1 MMARRKVSG
10 NTRRV
15 GSVIRPILAGLIVA
29 QFLAFIQ
36 VYLAN
41 DALYR
46 AMIAVGEA
54 GYFTVPNR
62 ITMPTLNLFGT
73 AFWGG
78 LFFTL
83 SVGLGVTLCT
93 MGAFWVWEQ
102 LFHRNRFVGLVL
114 LLPLV
119 LCILSVN
126 AAGFNLLDS
135 LYFLL
140 IPMTVILVM
149 QRTIQ
154 PLSKGLIWTRIGVTT
169 VPLVLLALL
178 LQTSFDSRSFIA
190 IRDNLLLSN
199 PIGVRLND
207 FYYNYTLY
215 PAEAFK
221 TLDQKLIKI
230 YQFENDVDGPVRDRL
245 TELMLTYD
253 YLPVSLAG
261 GPDLDLGVSGKEVI
275 LKKEGRVVLQAGM
288 QDFIKQPQTLLKE
301 FSLRTDQHLFFR
313 QFAFL
318 SIVMSLLLFP
328 FLLVYGPVR
337 LLIRGLFGGRMPA
350 PAASIAAAV
359 LAVALLGFGLY
370 DFNMSG
376 DYDSAQIR
384 ENLEQAG
391 WQQRVALL
399 KHIAAQGGEVGTLSV
414 YKEML
419 TSPNTAERYWLAR
432 ALGKSRRPET
442 YDDLLSLLN
451 DPQHNV
457 VCMAFY
463 GLGHRG
469 EERAIQKIITRIQS
483 SDHWYEQW
491 YGYRALKSLG
501 WRQEG
506 IQ

>member
-1 MMARRKVSG
+1 
-10 NTRRV
+10 
-15 GSVIRPILAGLIVA
+15 VIRPIIAGLIVA
-29 QFLAFIQ
+29 QLLALIQ

-41 DALYR
+41 DTLYR

-62 ITMPTLNLFGT
+62 ITLPTLHLFGP

-93 MGAFWVWEQ
+93 ATAVWIWEH
-102 LFHRNRFVGLVL
+102 LFRRNRFVGLVL

-126 AAGFNLLDS
+126 TAGFNLLDS

-140 IPMTVILVM
+140 IPMTVLLVM
-149 QRTIQ
+149 QRTMQ
-154 PLSKGLIWTRIGVTT
+154 PLSKSAIWTRIGVTI
-169 VPLVLLALL
+169 VPVVLLAVL
-178 LQTSFDSRSFIA
+178 LQTAFDSRPFIA

-199 PIGVRLND
+199 PVGARLND

-221 TLDQKLIKI
+221 TLDQKLIKT
-230 YQFENDVDGPVRDRL
+230 YQFEEEVDEPVRERL
-245 TELMLTYD
+245 TELLLAHD
-253 YLPVSLAG
+253 YLPISPTG
-261 GPDLDLGVSGKEVI
+261 GPDLDLAVSGRELM
-275 LKKEGRVVLQAGM
+275 LKKEGRVVLQVGM
-288 QDFIKQPQTLLKE
+288 QDFLQQPETLLKE
-301 FSLRTDQHLFFR
+301 FSLRTDRHLFFR

-328 FLLVYGPVR
+328 YLLVYGLVR
-337 LLIRGLFGGRMPA
+337 LFIRSLFGGRMTA
-350 PAASIAAAV
+350 SAASITAAV
-359 LAVALLGFGLY
+359 LAAALLGFGLY
-370 DFNMSG
+370 DFNRAG
-376 DYDSAQIR
+376 RYESALIM
-384 ENLEQAG
+384 ENLEQVG
-391 WQQRVALL
+391 QRQRIALL
-399 KHIAAQGGEVGTLSV
+399 KHIAAEGGEVGTLPV

-419 TSPNTAERYWLAR
+419 ASPNTAERYWLAR
-432 ALGKSRRPET
+432 ALGESRRPET

-463 GLGHRG
+463 GLGRRG
-469 EERAIQKIITRIQS
+469 EVRAIKNISARIQS

-491 YGYRALKSLG
+491 YGYRALKRLG
-501 WRQEG
+501 WRQ
-506 IQ
+506 QRMK

>member
-1 MMARRKVSG
+1 
-10 NTRRV
+10 
-15 GSVIRPILAGLIVA
+15 
-29 QFLAFIQ
+29 
-36 VYLAN
+36 
-41 DALYR
+41 
-46 AMIAVGEA
+46 MIAVGEA

-62 ITMPTLNLFGT
+62 ITLPTLHLFGP

-93 MGAFWVWEQ
+93 ATAVWIWEH
-102 LFHRNRFVGLVL
+102 LFRRNRFVGLVL

-126 AAGFNLLDS
+126 TAGFNLLDS

-140 IPMTVILVM
+140 IPMTVLLVM
-149 QRTIQ
+149 QRTMQ
-154 PLSKGLIWTRIGVTT
+154 PLSKSAIWTRIGVTI
-169 VPLVLLALL
+169 VPVVLLAVL
-178 LQTSFDSRSFIA
+178 LQTAFDSRPFIA

-199 PIGVRLND
+199 PVGARLND

-221 TLDQKLIKI
+221 TLDQKLIKT
-230 YQFENDVDGPVRDRL
+230 YQFEEEIDEPVRERL
-245 TELMLTYD
+245 TELLLAHD
-253 YLPVSLAG
+253 YLPISPTG
-261 GPDLDLGVSGKEVI
+261 GPDLDLAVSGRELM
-275 LKKEGRVVLQAGM
+275 LKKEGRVVLQVGM
-288 QDFIKQPQTLLKE
+288 QDFLQQPETLLKE

-328 FLLVYGPVR
+328 YLLVYGLVR
-337 LLIRGLFGGRMPA
+337 LFIRSLFGGRMTA
-350 PAASIAAAV
+350 SAASITAAV
-359 LAVALLGFGLY
+359 LAAALLGFGLY
-370 DFNMSG
+370 DFNRAGRSH
-376 DYDSAQIR
+376 SALIM
-384 ENLEQAG
+384 ENLEQVG
-391 WQQRVALL
+391 RRQRIALL
-399 KHIAAQGGEVGTLSV
+399 KHIAAEGGEVGTLPV

-419 TSPNTAERYWLAR
+419 ASPNTAERYWLAR
-432 ALGKSRRPET
+432 ALGESRRPET

-463 GLGHRG
+463 GLGRRG
-469 EERAIQKIITRIQS
+469 EVRAIKNISARIQS

-491 YGYRALKSLG
+491 YGYRALKRLG
-501 WRQEG
+501 WRQ
-506 IQ
+506 QRMK